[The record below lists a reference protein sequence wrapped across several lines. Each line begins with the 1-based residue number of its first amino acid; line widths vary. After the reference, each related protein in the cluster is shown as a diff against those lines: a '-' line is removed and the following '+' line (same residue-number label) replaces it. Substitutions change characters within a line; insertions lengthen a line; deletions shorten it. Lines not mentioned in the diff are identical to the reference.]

1 MHLVRLVYTSRVTE
15 QLNPDEIKSII
26 VSARSKNTLNNVT
39 GLLCFNRK
47 IFLQCLEGSREA
59 VNETYHRILNDK
71 RHSDILLLSYV
82 EIIMREF
89 DVWSMG
95 YIPESKLTS
104 PINLKYSGTPEF
116 DPYKMSGES
125 THSLLLALR
134 DIIPVI

>member
-26 VSARSKNTLNNVT
+26 VSARSKNTRNNVT